1 MASRPRV
8 WRPMSSARE
17 IRHRLLEERGVP
29 HAFAVPGP
37 STLPQVIRPH
47 QVHGCV
53 VARVSDGRSD
63 PERAD
68 AIVSCSSD
76 RGAPVGIVTADC
88 LPILACSRG
97 GQVAAAIHAGWRGLA
112 EGVIAAGIRA
122 IASAAG
128 DAEDIC
134 AVIGPHIGICCYEVD
149 AVVLAPLER
158 RFGAG
163 ALDEATVAVRP
174 GHRRLSLARIA
185 LAELALLGVPAEN
198 RGVVEP
204 GCTYCDSR
212 GFDSYRRD
220 GERAGRMLHHV
231 SPLPDPA
238 R

>member
-1 MASRPRV
+1 
-8 WRPMSSARE
+8 MSSAHE

-53 VARVSDGRSD
+53 VARVSGGHSD
-63 PERAD
+63 PEQAD
-68 AIVSCSSD
+68 AIVSRFND

-88 LPILACSRG
+88 LPVLACSRG
-97 GQVAAAIHAGWRGLA
+97 GHVVAAIHAGWRGLA
-112 EGVIAAGIRA
+112 AGVLASGIRA
-122 IASAAG
+122 VASAAG
-128 DAEDIC
+128 DEEDIR

-163 ALDEATVAVRP
+163 PLDDATVAARP
-174 GHRRLSLARIA
+174 GHRRLSLARLA
-185 LAELALLGVPAEN
+185 LAELAALGVRAEN

-220 GERAGRMLHHV
+220 GESAGRMLHHV
-231 SPLPDPA
+231 SPLPEPA